1 MVRRGALDNQLLDR
15 CRAARHHQ
23 ANVDSQLQTGTGAA
37 KRLLGAPTDDARL
50 LGLDGQWAYN
60 AIKQVGN
67 YSDIFQRNLGQ
78 GSPWKFP
85 RGVNALW
92 RNGGVLYPLPLR

>member
-1 MVRRGALDNQLLDR
+1 VIRTPPSSAP
-15 CRAARHHQ
+15 AT
-23 ANVDSQLQTGTGAA
+23 ANGSTWCAGQST
-37 KRLLGAPTDDARL
+37 PL
-50 LGLDGQWAYN
+50 LGLDDQWAYN

-85 RGVNALW
+85 RGINALW